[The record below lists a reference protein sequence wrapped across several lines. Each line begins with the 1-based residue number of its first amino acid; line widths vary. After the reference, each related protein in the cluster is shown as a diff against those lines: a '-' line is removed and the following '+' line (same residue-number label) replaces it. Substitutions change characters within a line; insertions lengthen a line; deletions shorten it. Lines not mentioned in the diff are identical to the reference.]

1 MFITLNLQ
9 AYCNPFSHTYK
20 YKIISL
26 AMMQI
31 FTYNIFPKDM
41 IQILTNS
48 EFLTI
53 MNTFPPGLAIIPQDL
68 AINGQLI
75 V

>member
-20 YKIISL
+20 YKIMSL
-26 AMMQI
+26 GMMQI
-31 FTYNIFPKDM
+31 FIYNIFPKDM
-41 IQILTNS
+41 IQILINS

-53 MNTFPPGLAIIPQDL
+53 MNIFPSGLAIVPQDL
-68 AINGQLI
+68 AIYGQLI
-75 V
+75 I